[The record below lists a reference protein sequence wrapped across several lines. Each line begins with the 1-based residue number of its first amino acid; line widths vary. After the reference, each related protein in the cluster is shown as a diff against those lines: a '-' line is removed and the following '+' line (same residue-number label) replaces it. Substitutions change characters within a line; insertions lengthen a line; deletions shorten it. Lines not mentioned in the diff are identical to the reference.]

1 MSKEPQGMS
10 ASRPP
15 RPEAGAPQGGPGAHR
30 PLAAYLV
37 VALTLYPS
45 LAFAAS
51 VLLGGAGG
59 AAKAWGELL
68 LALKAPSTLAS
79 LRFSL
84 LQAGASTILALIV
97 GFPGAYF
104 VARYKFKA
112 RRFFLSLAAVPFCL
126 PPILVI
132 LSFILYYG
140 KSGWLS
146 AAFSLLGLAKGSG
159 GFLYS
164 FGGLVFI
171 HAFYNFPIVIQNL
184 GSVWSRMPK
193 SREEAARTLGAGP
206 FTAFLRG
213 TLPYLLPAMLQAASL
228 IFLFCFFS
236 FTIVLVF
243 GGMSGS
249 TLEVGIYRA
258 LRFTQDPPKALAL
271 ALLQTLTAIGA
282 VWAFS
287 HFDGRANSGKGFGAA
302 PERKKPGPATGLF
315 ILLYGASVC
324 VFFLGPLA
332 SLVVEA
338 FTVRS
343 SRAGAVVYGFDNFKR
358 LLTGTGSSALGSPL
372 LGALAQS
379 LLLSG
384 IAALMASIL
393 GLIVAASRPR
403 SWVSAL
409 PLSLSPAIVSAGWA
423 SLLRIK
429 PEFLILIGQ
438 TAIAWPFVARSLE
451 AAMSSLDRSKNE
463 AARTLGASPRQAL
476 LRVDIPTMAP
486 SVASASAFAF
496 SLTMGD
502 ANIPLL
508 VGGSRETL
516 PLLLYR
522 LTSSYRFSEACAVG
536 IVLAA
541 FTSIAF
547 FLKEGRGEI
556 S

>member
-1 MSKEPQGMS
+1 
-10 ASRPP
+10 
-15 RPEAGAPQGGPGAHR
+15 
-30 PLAAYLV
+30 
-37 VALTLYPS
+37 
-45 LAFAAS
+45 
-51 VLLGGAGG
+51 
-59 AAKAWGELL
+59 
-68 LALKAPSTLAS
+68 
-79 LRFSL
+79 
-84 LQAGASTILALIV
+84 V

-104 VARYKFKA
+104 VAKYKFKA

-140 KSGWLS
+140 KNGWFS
-146 AAFSLLGLAKGSG
+146 AALSTIGLVRGPG

-184 GSVWSRMPK
+184 GSVWSRMPA
-193 SREEAARTLGAGP
+193 SREEAARTLGASP
-206 FTAFLRG
+206 FTAFLHG
-213 TLPYLLPAMLQAASL
+213 TLPYLMPALLQAASL

-258 LRFTQDPPKALAL
+258 LRFTQDPAKALAL
-271 ALLQTLTAIGA
+271 ALLQTLTALGA

-287 HFDGRANSGKGFGAA
+287 HFDGRATQSKGFGVV
-302 PERKKPGPATGLF
+302 PERKKPNLTAGIF
-315 ILLYGASVC
+315 IFLYTTTIVI
-324 VFFLGPLA
+324 FFLGPLA
-332 SLVVEA
+332 SLVIEA

-343 SRAGAVVYGFDNFKR
+343 SMAGKAVFGLDNFKR
-358 LLTGTGSSALGSPL
+358 LIVGTGSSALGSPL
-372 LGALAQS
+372 LVALTQS

-384 IAALMASIL
+384 TAALFASLL
-393 GLIVAASRPR
+393 GLIVAAGRPR
-403 SWVSAL
+403 AWISAL
-409 PLSLSPAIVSAGWA
+409 PLALSPAIISAGWGGA
-423 SLLRIK
+423 FRLR
-429 PEFLILIGQ
+429 PEIIILIGQ

-451 AAMSSLDRSKNE
+451 AAMHSLDKSKNE

-476 LRVDIPTMAP
+476 LRVDLPAMAP
-486 SVASASAFAF
+486 SVASASAFSF

-502 ANIPLL
+502 ANIPLI

-536 IVLAA
+536 IILAA

>member
-1 MSKEPQGMS
+1 MKINLREMP
-10 ASRPP
+10 ASGPP
-15 RPEAGAPQGGPGAHR
+15 RPRAGAHPRGPGSR
-30 PLAAYLV
+30 SPLAAYLI

-59 AAKAWGELL
+59 AAEAWRELL
-68 LALKAPSTLAS
+68 AALKAPSTLAS

-97 GFPGAYF
+97 GLPGAYF
-104 VARYKFKA
+104 VAKYKFKA

-140 KSGWLS
+140 KNGWLNVALAHFGAKS
-146 AAFSLLGLAKGSG
+146 AAG

-193 SREEAARTLGAGP
+193 SREEAARTLGASP
-206 FTAFLRG
+206 LTAFLRG

-258 LRFTQDPPKALAL
+258 LRFTQDPPKALAF
-271 ALLQTLTAIGA
+271 ALLQTLTAIGV

-287 HFDGRANSGKGFGAA
+287 HFDGRINSGKGFGAA
-302 PERKKPGPATGLF
+302 QERKRPGFVAGCLIFLYSSAVF
-315 ILLYGASVC
+315 I
-324 VFFLGPLA
+324 FFLGPLA
-332 SLVVEA
+332 SLAVEA

-343 SRAGAVVYGFDNFKR
+343 SMAGKAVLGLENFRR
-358 LLTGTGSSALGSPL
+358 LLASPAGSFLGSPL

-384 IAALMASIL
+384 TAALAASAL
-393 GLIVAASRPR
+393 GLIVASGRPR
-403 SWVSAL
+403 PWVSAL
-409 PLSLSPAIVSAGWA
+409 PLALSPALISAGW
-423 SLLRIK
+423 SGLLK
-429 PEFLILIGQ
+429 LSPELLILIGQ

-451 AAMSSLDRSKNE
+451 AAMSSLDKSKNE
-463 AARTLGASPRQAL
+463 AARTLGASPGQAL
-476 LRVDIPTMAP
+476 LRVDIPAMAP
-486 SVASASAFAF
+486 SVAAASAFAF

-547 FLKEGRGEI
+547 FLKEGRGEL